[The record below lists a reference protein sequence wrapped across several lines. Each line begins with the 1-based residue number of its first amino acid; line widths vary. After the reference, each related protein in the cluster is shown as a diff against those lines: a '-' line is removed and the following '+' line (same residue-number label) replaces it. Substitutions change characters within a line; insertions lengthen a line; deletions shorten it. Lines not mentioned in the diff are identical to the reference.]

1 MDMDLG
7 TLLDYCNEWNEAHE
21 IEEQKDE
28 QAPKTR
34 QATQADWDRFFGG

>member
-7 TLLDYCNEWNEAHE
+7 TLLDYCQEWNEAHE
-21 IEEQKDE
+21 VEDSGEEKK
-28 QAPKTR
+28 PKVR